1 MKIFLGNKNGDSAD
15 DKHPVKST
23 SSGLITSP
31 NFPNLY
37 VKDFNYEWYIQGTTE
52 KSRIQLYF
60 NSLDLEGSKM
70 SKFLSEN
77 EIRIVDWIFP
87 CIYFCMLFM
96 FALYTYCSVEALISF
111 QTNRYPLLFLYY
123 SDILNVY
130 IRRGVLDKALDYLP
144 E

>member
-96 FALYTYCSVEALISF
+96 FALYTYYSVEALISF

>member
-15 DKHPVKST
+15 EKHPVKST

-96 FALYTYCSVEALISF
+96 FALYTYYSVEALISF

>member
-15 DKHPVKST
+15 DKHPVKSA

-96 FALYTYCSVEALISF
+96 FALYTYYSVEALISF

>member
-15 DKHPVKST
+15 EKHPVKST

-96 FALYTYCSVEALISF
+96 FALYTYYSVEALISF

-123 SDILNVY
+123 SDILIVY